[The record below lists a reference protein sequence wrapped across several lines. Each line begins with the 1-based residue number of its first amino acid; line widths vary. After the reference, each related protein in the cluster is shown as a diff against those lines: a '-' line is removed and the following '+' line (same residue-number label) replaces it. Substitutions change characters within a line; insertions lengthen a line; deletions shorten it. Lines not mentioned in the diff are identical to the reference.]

1 VAGETPTFS
10 AISTMPF
17 IATLSANFCKN
28 LSKYTPVEGLEMRPQ
43 AQFEVRIRVDNTF
56 ITFSRSIW
64 LE

>member
-1 VAGETPTFS
+1 
-10 AISTMPF
+10 MPF